1 MRAVRRRGSIVWQQR
16 SGNETRDTVYQKWH
30 YPRTETIDSRDGI
43 TVKLSYGH
51 HCCFFG
57 FSGDSMN
64 EFGSCA
70 CPIYFVRVYLPEIG
84 ANGKGVLITVST

>member
-1 MRAVRRRGSIVWQQR
+1 MRC
-16 SGNETRDTVYQKWH
+16 GNTVYQKWR
-30 YPRTETIDSRDGI
+30 YSGKGTVDSRDSI

-64 EFGSCA
+64 ETEVVFFALCTLEA
-70 CPIYFVRVYLPEIG
+70 LYDTWLPMMTEFI
-84 ANGKGVLITVST
+84 

>member
-1 MRAVRRRGSIVWQQR
+1 MSY
-16 SGNETRDTVYQKWH
+16 SNTVYQKWR
-30 YPRTETIDSRDGI
+30 YPGRETIDSRDSI

-64 EFGSCA
+64 EYGSNV
-70 CPIYFVRVYLPEIG
+70 PRVVHTEG
-84 ANGKGVLITVST
+84 AA